1 MDIMQ
6 LSPKPS
12 AQNFSLAQI
21 ELLKIMAL
29 VTMIIDHVGYVFFPD
44 GWFFALRMIGRVS
57 MPLFLLVIALR
68 LAEKPTRAEGY
79 LQRLL
84 LWGVISQY
92 PYWFFQNGGEGVMW
106 GQPNMLLS
114 FAMGVLL
121 FKACTQLKQNSRH
134 FLVWAVVASAA
145 VAVGWFA
152 VYGVAAVVAIPCLV
166 WALRRSLFWG
176 IIACAVFAALA
187 NLPLDTPVPWGLN
200 EYSLSLCAAGMALV
214 ALLVLRLPIQSC
226 PRLPQWSFYAFYPAH
241 ISVLVA
247 LYLWLNS

>member
-6 LSPKPS
+6 LSPKPT

-44 GWFFALRMIGRVS
+44 GWFFALRLIGRVS

-68 LAEKPTRAEGY
+68 LAEKPARVDGY

-92 PYWFFQNGGEGVMW
+92 PYWFFQNGGEGVIW
-106 GQPNMLLS
+106 AQPNMLLS

-121 FKACTQLKQNSRH
+121 FKASTQLGQNSRH
-134 FLVWAVVASAA
+134 LVVWALIA
-145 VAVGWFA
+145 VAALVAGWFA

-166 WALRRSLFWG
+166 WILRRSLFWG
-176 IIACAVFAALA
+176 IIVCAGFAALA
-187 NLPLDTPVPWGLN
+187 NLPLDMGVPWMLAD
-200 EYSLSLCAAGMALV
+200 YSLALCAAGVALV
-214 ALLVLRLPIQSC
+214 ALLVLRVPMQSC

-241 ISVLVA
+241 ISVLLA
-247 LYLWLNS
+247 IYLWLNS